1 MYTSWAEGQC
11 AKITNI
17 LNAARE
23 EHTNA
28 VRDRIENVKGME
40 GVVETTK
47 QMFEMS
53 KETVELEA
61 KAFEMGQ
68 RVRLGE
74 EARGVL
80 DSWVR
85 YEGQVKAR
93 QQREVAEGVMGRVG
107 RELENPKVLERILQ
121 QSVQDV
127 ERKFFFLV
135 FLASLF

>member
-1 MYTSWAEGQC
+1 M
-11 AKITNI
+11 
-17 LNAARE
+17 
-23 EHTNA
+23 
-28 VRDRIENVKGME
+28 
-40 GVVETTK
+40 ETTR

-61 KAFEMGQ
+61 QAFEMGQ

-127 ERKFFFLV
+127 EREFFF
-135 FLASLF
+135 SLFCFASTLFVGVFRPRIHLSAVFSPFSMAGSL

>member
-1 MYTSWAEGQC
+1 M
-11 AKITNI
+11 
-17 LNAARE
+17 
-23 EHTNA
+23 
-28 VRDRIENVKGME
+28 
-40 GVVETTK
+40 ETTK